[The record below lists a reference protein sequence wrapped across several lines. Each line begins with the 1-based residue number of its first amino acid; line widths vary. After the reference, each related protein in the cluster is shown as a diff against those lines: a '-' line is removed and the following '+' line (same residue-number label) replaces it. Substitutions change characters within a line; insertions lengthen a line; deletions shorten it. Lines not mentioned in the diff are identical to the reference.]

1 MKLSPILKSL
11 SGRVHSRNGNIFV
24 WVLVG
29 DPFCHFGWPFW
40 TLPAHVP
47 TKKQAMKFFIQTSPT
62 QKLPPGYSW
71 CKTFVYGI
79 PSYMGIIMNHYE
91 HPFSKKQKGIM
102 ASKRFSFCSF
112 AFTTYTVHKIYYL
125 VYPSMFP
132 IDLHHGIRF
141 ANSCRPNGSQP
152 PSPTFGG
159 LVRESFQHA
168 K

>member
-1 MKLSPILKSL
+1 MRKLSPILKSL

-47 TKKQAMKFFIQTSPT
+47 TKKTGNEVFHPNIPDTKIATRILLMQNICF
-62 QKLPPGYSW
+62 GH
-71 CKTFVYGI
+71 I

-91 HPFSKKQKGIM
+91 HPFSKKQQGIM
-102 ASKRFSFCSF
+102 ASKRFSFWSF
-112 AFTTYTVHKIYYL
+112 AYTTHTVHKIYYL
-125 VYPSMFP
+125 VYPWMFP
-132 IDLHHGIRF
+132 IDLHHGISF
-141 ANSCRPNGSQP
+141 AYSCRPNGSQP
-152 PSPTFGG
+152 PSPI
-159 LVRESFQHA
+159 FQHA